1 MMSPASC
8 ASPPRRPLAGRTV
21 LAAATAMIAVI
32 ASGCGGSSSQPTV
45 KASAPT
51 TVSTPTAKQRGG
63 SIVLARSSE
72 PTTFDPNTG
81 ATDPGTLQAQ
91 IQVFDQLV
99 ETVPGNDSPQ
109 PGLAKAW
116 HVSSDGLTYTFTLRA
131 AKFSD
136 GSPVTAADAKFSLDR
151 SRDVKFDPGFGG
163 FFDFIKST
171 AAPSATSLIVTLKE
185 PTPAFLR
192 YLTFNVPS
200 VISRSAFQRLGAKR
214 FAQHPVGS
222 GAFVVKSWARGS
234 DVVLERNPHYWRTS
248 QPYLDQVTLKY
259 VPDDNSRVLLARSH
273 GADVVDDIPF
283 SQVAALRGMAG
294 LDMLVRDV
302 GANDNVWFNTDKK
315 PFSDKY
321 LRRALM
327 FATPIAAISKAVF
340 FGIAP
345 PSNSIFPKQSNWDR
359 TVPVPP
365 LDLSRARAELAK
377 SGTPQGL
384 SMTLTYVGS
393 DQAGKQTA
401 SILQSAWGKIGVKVK
416 LQPLDLASLFAL
428 MPKGAYDA
436 LLFTP
441 TTDSYD
447 VPAED
452 EFVNN
457 LARKGYPFT
466 YFGTTPVPALSK
478 TFTAASTPSARLA
491 AFAKLQ
497 RAYLED
503 PHALPLVFTPARAAV
518 SANIHNF
525 DFVST
530 NWWRLDRV
538 WKGAS

>member
-1 MMSPASC
+1 M
-8 ASPPRRPLAGRTV
+8 
-21 LAAATAMIAVI
+21 
-32 ASGCGGSSSQPTV
+32 
-45 KASAPT
+45 
-51 TVSTPTAKQRGG
+51 
-63 SIVLARSSE
+63 ARSSE
-72 PTTFDPNTG
+72 PTTFDPNSG

-99 ETVPGNDSPQ
+99 ETLPGTDQPQ
-109 PGLAKAW
+109 PGLASSW
-116 HVSSDGLTYTFTLRA
+116 HVSPDGTVYTFTLRA
-131 AKFSD
+131 AQFSD
-136 GSPVTAADAKFSLDR
+136 GSPVTAEDAKFSLDR
-151 SRDVKFDPGFGG
+151 ARDEKTDPGFGG

-171 AAPSATSLIVTLKE
+171 AAPTPTTLVVTLKE

-192 YLTFNVPS
+192 FLTFNVPS
-200 VISRSAFQRLGAKR
+200 VISRKAFQRLGAKR

-222 GAFVVKSWARGS
+222 GPFVLKSWSRGS
-234 DVVLERNPHYWRTS
+234 EVVLERNPHYWRS
-248 QPYLDQVTLKY
+248 GLPYLDGVTLKY
-259 VPDDNSRVLLARSH
+259 VPDDNARVLLARSH
-273 GADVVDDIPF
+273 GADIVDDIPF
-283 SQVAALRGMAG
+283 SQVAALRK
-294 LDMLVRDV
+294 LPSVDLLIRDV
-302 GANDNVWFNTDKK
+302 GANDDVWFNTDKK
-315 PFSDKY
+315 PFNDKY

-327 FATPIAAISKAVF
+327 FATPIAAISRAVF

-345 PSNSIFPKQSNWDR
+345 PSNSIFPKQSNWDA

-365 LDLSRARAELAK
+365 LDVDRAKAELGK
-377 SGTPQGL
+377 SATPDGL

-401 SILQSAWGKIGVKVK
+401 SILQDAWGKIGVKVK

-466 YFGTTPVPALSK
+466 YYGTTPVPELSK
-478 TFTAASTPSARLA
+478 AFTSASNDADRRA

-503 PHALPLVFTPARAAV
+503 PQALPLVFTPGRAAV
-518 SANIHNF
+518 AKDVRNF

-538 WKGAS
+538 FKQQR